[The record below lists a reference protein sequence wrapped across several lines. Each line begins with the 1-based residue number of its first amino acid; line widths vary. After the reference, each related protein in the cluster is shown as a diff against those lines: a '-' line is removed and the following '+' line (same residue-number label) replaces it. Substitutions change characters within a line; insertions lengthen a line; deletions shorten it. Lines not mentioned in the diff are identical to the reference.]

1 MCTTGAK
8 ILRPGREFVL
18 FKNRD
23 FRRAHFEDR
32 LNLTD
37 HAFGVLG
44 LETWD
49 GDDPNT
55 DRFSGYSIGFN
66 SHLACCDSNVQTVD
80 GGDNYDKLVQGVVEN
95 CATINEAVAQV
106 RQMAAERLYCW
117 ANMVVATADGVAA
130 LEVRGAHVE
139 VERNPVSIA
148 RANHHVCLGA
158 TPQDDDTITT
168 AFRYQAAFEGLK
180 TAASLDD
187 IFAILRT
194 HHPSDGYG
202 VCNHGLY
209 ETVYSYVVHWN
220 EGVTTFYALQ
230 GHPCEGGT
238 YVKLSVQFGQA
249 NDLSQYPSRHAVEV
263 HRT

>member
-23 FRRAHFEDR
+23 FRRARFDDR
-32 LNLTD
+32 LAVND

-49 GDDPNT
+49 ADNPDF

-66 SHLACCDSNVQTVD
+66 PRLACCDSNVQTVE
-80 GGDNYDKLVQGVVEN
+80 GGDNYDKLVQAVVEH
-95 CATINEAVAQV
+95 CATIDEAVAQV
-106 RQMAAERLYCW
+106 RQMVAEQPYCW
-117 ANMVVATADGVAA
+117 ANMVIATPDGVAA
-130 LEVRGAHVE
+130 LEVRADHVE

-158 TPQDDDTITT
+158 TPQDDDTTT
-168 AFRYQAAFEGLK
+168 TGFRHQTAFEGLK
-180 TAASLDD
+180 TASNLND

-194 HHPSDGYG
+194 HHPTGVYG

-220 EGVTTFYALQ
+220 EGSAAFYALQ
-230 GHPCEGGT
+230 GHPCEGGE
-238 YVKLSVQFGQA
+238 YVKLPVELGQA
-249 NDLSQYPSRHAVEV
+249 NDLSKYPSRHLANIEA
-263 HRT
+263 